1 MKNMVRIKSK
11 IKKTWRR
18 IKKTW
23 FFRVSILDEIRN
35 AKNFIKNIW
44 LFRKSLWRFQWWDYN
59 FTLDMLKD
67 SLKIMSDNIETKG
80 KEVDSSRMKKVK
92 KMRRAI
98 EIIENFSH
106 GLKHL
111 EMAENELG
119 PLVIKDWEFEDVEGN
134 SQYKRLVENLTPEE
148 RDNNRR
154 IYARA
159 REIEEAEWIELW
171 EIFKGQ
177 DHNEY
182 KNMTDRN
189 GNYQPDW
196 DDWDNWFDGSGMKG
210 WWD

>member
-1 MKNMVRIKSK
+1 MARLKSK
-11 IKKTWRR
+11 IKKTWGR